1 MPRTLKKSDKKFI
14 RLEKSRIR
22 KKFWDVK
29 KQEEAID
36 ELYKRMT
43 GDPTAKAVE
52 PKKPAKKAAKV
63 AQKPA
68 KGKAKEDKGGKM
80 KNKKKNK

>member
-1 MPRTLKKSDKKFI
+1 MKTLKNSDRKFI

-29 KQEEAID
+29 KQEEAIT
-36 ELYKRMT
+36 ELYKRVL

-52 PKKPAKKAAKV
+52 SKKPAKKQVKV
-63 AQKPA
+63 AQKQN
-68 KGKAKEDKGGKM
+68 KGKAKEEKGGKM